1 MSLRRRATPL
11 HRDRLAPDHC
21 SPKLRREILG
31 RATYF
36 KGLSAEALGAV
47 DERFRERHYPAGK
60 VICREG
66 GPARSLFFVAHGN
79 VKLLRHSPAGDDV
92 VIDLLPQGGLFGGLA
107 ALGLGHYPE
116 TALAHTDCCLLSVS
130 GQEFQKLLEQY
141 PGVTI
146 EVLKSAS
153 RSLNDAREAI
163 RQLTTSRVD
172 ARIAMALVKLGE
184 RLGEETGQGTLIQV
198 PLPQQDLAAMVG
210 ATPETVS
217 RVMARMKREGLVDSG
232 RQCEHPTV
240 DGYRTRPMHGVIS
253 VNSAEACVSACL
265 IDRGLIQAPR
275 TTVAPPLDEASSKC
289 CRNSSPTRCP

>member
-1 MSLRRRATPL
+1 
-11 HRDRLAPDHC
+11 
-21 SPKLRREILG
+21 
-31 RATYF
+31 
-36 KGLSAEALGAV
+36 
-47 DERFRERHYPAGK
+47 
-60 VICREG
+60 
-66 GPARSLFFVAHGN
+66 
-79 VKLLRHSPAGDDV
+79 
-92 VIDLLPQGGLFGGLA
+92 
-107 ALGLGHYPE
+107 
-116 TALAHTDCCLLSVS
+116 LLSGS

-210 ATPETVS
+210 ATPETVI

-232 RQCEHPTV
+232 RQWVRILDP
-240 DGYRTRPMHGVIS
+240 G
-253 VNSAEACVSACL
+253 
-265 IDRGLIQAPR
+265 GLRAMI
-275 TTVAPPLDEASSKC
+275 EG
-289 CRNSSPTRCP
+289 